1 MVLKELDVTEVTEN
15 EGTVINNVV
24 IVSGGQQRDPVM
36 DTCIHSP
43 QTLFPFSLPDNTE
56 QSFPCCRVGPCW
68 LSTLNEV
75 V

>member
-15 EGTVINNVV
+15 EGTTRNNVV

-36 DTCIHSP
+36 ETCIHSP
-43 QTLFPFSLPDNTE
+43 QTPFPFGLPQNTE
-56 QSFPCCRVGPCW
+56 RSFLYCTVGPCW
-68 LSTLNEV
+68 LSPLNEV